1 MLPSFGLRRFPPTF
15 EREIAKNLVKKLTKN
30 QISQR
35 PGGGKTRVEYLDMKT
50 AINQANSIFTYK
62 GWSSQVISLQSNF
75 SEQTASGWR
84 ECFTATMRV
93 TLQNGC
99 FHEDVGVGEGERPR
113 RADAID
119 QAQKSACSDGVKRCL
134 KYFGDSLGNDLNPQ
148 KGNEPIPD
156 NVVIGDETVFDAL
169 LGQIANLCSL
179 ITQQNSLNGYNNQFN
194 NNNQNQNDN
203 QNQNQ
208 NQFQNNSNQQ
218 NNNQQNQNQSN
229 FNSNLNESSINQSNY
244 QPNNQISNQI
254 SNQSKNNNHQSNNQP
269 NTAGIIINVGPRNQV
284 KFLNQE
290 AVATPEKVKQEE
302 EIKQTE
308 PPKRI
313 IIKGNRRQRQTQSPP
328 NE

>member
-148 KGNEPIPD
+148 KGNEPVPD

-169 LGQIANLCSL
+169 LNQISNLCSL
-179 ITQQNSLNGYNNQFN
+179 ITQQNQFNGQLNGQNNQQNQFN
-194 NNNQNQNDN
+194 NNFNQNNN
-203 QNQNQ
+203 Q
-208 NQFQNNSNQQ
+208 
-218 NNNQQNQNQSN
+218 NQQNQNQSN
-229 FNSNLNESSINQSNY
+229 FNSNLNESSINQSNC
-244 QPNNQISNQI
+244 QSNNQI

-269 NTAGIIINVGPRNQV
+269 NIIANNVGQPRNQV

-290 AVATPEKVKQEE
+290 AVATPKIIPEKVKQEE
-302 EIKQTE
+302 EVKQTE